1 MARITLELTE
11 EQVKI
16 VRCLRFKKIDINRS
30 GKDILR
36 TVNELDRIAE
46 SIGDEESEPRVALLR
61 EGLYDIKQEIERL
74 KAEERIERDKYYGF
88 DTYDLFGGMK
98 PYEFLAF
105 ILGRQKDIIPGTE
118 EDYDGPKF
126 PPEVIDEFEKIIG
139 YVYERMVDIED
150 LIHQRCDCGGIQPN
164 VKYIALDHE
173 RIWRTEEEFEEY
185 RKKK

>member
-11 EQVKI
+11 EQLAVI
-16 VRCLRFKKIDINRS
+16 RCMRFRKIDVKHERANL
-30 GKDILR
+30 LR
-36 TVNELDRIAE
+36 TVTDLDTIVERM
-46 SIGDEESEPRVALLR
+46 GDKDDPKTELLR
-61 EGLYDIKQEIERL
+61 DGLYEVYKSMLRSKQL
-74 KAEERIERDKYYGF
+74 AEEDRDKYYGF
-88 DTYDLFGGMK
+88 DTYDLFNGMK

-105 ILGRQKDIIPGTE
+105 IFGDNDKIIKGTE

-126 PPEVIDEFEKIIG
+126 PPDVIERYEGILG
-139 YVYERMVDIED
+139 YIYDRLVDIED
-150 LIHQRCDCGGIQPN
+150 LIHQRCDRGGIQAG